1 MNLSQISVLGVMD
14 FEVRAADIA
23 KLAYT
28 AAYANLAQ
36 AKRCAGIG
44 SRYLFLV
51 VV

>member
-1 MNLSQISVLGVMD
+1 MVADNPFWGVMD

-28 AAYANLAQ
+28 AVYANLAQ
-36 AKRCAGIG
+36 AKRCARVGT
-44 SRYLFLV
+44 RYFLLV